1 VLKKAYNENMSTF
14 KLFVP
19 MCRNFESRTRG
30 VFMRQIEKLEDLE
43 ERIRSLMKEMDEENR
58 EWFLQ
63 ALEDLVFKYEK
74 KVGI

>member
-1 VLKKAYNENMSTF
+1 
-14 KLFVP
+14 
-19 MCRNFESRTRG
+19 
-30 VFMRQIEKLEDLE
+30 MRQIEKLEDLE